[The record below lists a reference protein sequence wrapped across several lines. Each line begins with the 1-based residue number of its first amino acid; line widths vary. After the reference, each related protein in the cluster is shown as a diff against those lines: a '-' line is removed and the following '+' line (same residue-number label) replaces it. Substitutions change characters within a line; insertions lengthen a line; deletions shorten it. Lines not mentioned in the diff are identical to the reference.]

1 MAFSKIQMP
10 LYRNSFIDVD
20 DQDGDMTRGSQ
31 VRASSTPPAFLRT
44 FEEVDE
50 NENGLRF
57 YVENLSKKLQAEG
70 YDAASPSASTEEG
83 TPKSS
88 SDGEGEGWV
97 SSDGR
102 PILPSTGSLGHPEVC
117 RRPCIYFLAGHCAN
131 GNQCTYCHLPHE
143 EKTPKLDKR
152 QRTIMQGLS
161 RRELLALVLHFCRLK
176 AEQAGI
182 TYEAQEVLNLM
193 EEEAAGAPSLSA
205 SISERDV
212 RNLHK
217 TLARMN
223 FSNLIGLVTH
233 QSPSRAK
240 QTPESAEKL
249 ADALERLRGHFVQQE
264 Q

>member
-1 MAFSKIQMP
+1 
-10 LYRNSFIDVD
+10 
-20 DQDGDMTRGSQ
+20 MTVGSQ

-44 FEEVDE
+44 FQEVDE

-83 TPKSS
+83 SPKSSS

-102 PILPSTGSLGHPEVC
+102 PALPSTILPSTGSLGHPEVC

-131 GNQCTYCHLPHE
+131 GNQCTYCHLAHV

-193 EEEAAGAPSLSA
+193 EEEAAGAASLSA

-249 ADALERLRGHFVQQE
+249 ADALERLRGHFLQQE